1 MTSGSIRIRS
11 SGTAANHRQAEE
23 PKHVAGPGTR
33 GDRNDQFGPDPNE
46 VITRL
51 RDLQE
56 AGMPVHVAGG
66 NHDHAVVGK
75 RCPSLHCG
83 LRGAGNAA

>member
-1 MTSGSIRIRS
+1 M
-11 SGTAANHRQAEE
+11 
-23 PKHVAGPGTR
+23 AGPGTR
-33 GDRNDQFGPDPNE
+33 GDRNDRCGPNPNE

-56 AGMPVHVAGG
+56 AGMPVHASGG

-75 RCPSLHCG
+75 RIPSLHCG

>member
-1 MTSGSIRIRS
+1 MS
-11 SGTAANHRQAEE
+11 SQPPLTDAHGHLQADRFD
-23 PKHVAGPGTR
+23 ADR
-33 GDRNDQFGPDPNE
+33 GE

-56 AGMPVHVAGG
+56 AGMPVHASGG
-66 NHDHAVVGK
+66 NHDRAVVGK
-75 RCPSLHCG
+75 RCPSLHFG

>member
-1 MTSGSIRIRS
+1 M
-11 SGTAANHRQAEE
+11 
-23 PKHVAGPGTR
+23 AGPGAR
-33 GDRNDQFGPDPNE
+33 GDRDDRFGPDPNE

>member
-1 MTSGSIRIRS
+1 M
-11 SGTAANHRQAEE
+11 
-23 PKHVAGPGTR
+23 AGPGTR
-33 GDRNDQFGPDPNE
+33 GDRNDRFGPDPNE

-56 AGMPVHVAGG
+56 AGMPVHASGG

-75 RCPSLHCG
+75 RCPSLFCG
-83 LRGAGNAA
+83 LRGAGNDA

>member
-1 MTSGSIRIRS
+1 M
-11 SGTAANHRQAEE
+11 
-23 PKHVAGPGTR
+23 AGPGTR
-33 GDRNDQFGPDPNE
+33 GDRNDRFGPDPNE

-56 AGMPVHVAGG
+56 AGMPVHASGG

>member
-1 MTSGSIRIRS
+1 M
-11 SGTAANHRQAEE
+11 
-23 PKHVAGPGTR
+23 AGPGTR
-33 GDRNDQFGPDPNE
+33 GDRNDRFGPDPNE
-46 VITRL
+46 VITSL

-56 AGMPVHVAGG
+56 AGMPVHASGG